1 MNLNEKQSYALEQVA
16 RGKNL
21 FITGPGGVG
30 KSVLIHKIKD
40 LFGDSTVFLAPTGIA
55 AQNIKGATIHRTFKF
70 PIGFLGVGARKRV
83 SEKAQSLFESDTIK
97 RIVIDEISMVRADLF
112 TAIDHN
118 LRRIKKV
125 NKPFGGVQIVLVGD
139 FYQLSPVLNNRSP
152 EAQYFNAEFSS
163 VFAFSTESWQQAGL
177 QTIMLDEVMRQSDVD
192 FISALNSIRTRDS
205 EYSSKLDYL
214 NKIGNKSVDVD
225 EPLFLCS
232 TNKDAETINAHH
244 YDDLAGDDHVYHG
257 IVDGNFKDFP
267 VPEHLTLKV
276 GCKIL
281 VCANSQGDSEFY
293 NGQTGY
299 VTVLEDKYILAKL
312 DGVHDEVK
320 IEHNLWEEFEYS
332 VVGDDLNADVVGS
345 FRQFPVKLGYAV
357 TIHKSQGLSLD
368 NAVIYTG
375 RGCFAHGQAYVA
387 LSRLRSLEGLHMMK
401 PIGLDEVI
409 VNSEV
414 KKFYE
419 DNKYSNLMNA

>member
-1 MNLNEKQSYALEQVA
+1 MKLNEKQSYALEQVA

-55 AQNIKGATIHRTFKF
+55 AQNIKGATVHRTFKF

-83 SEKAQSLFESDTIK
+83 SDKAQGLFEGDAIK

-177 QTIMLDEVMRQSDVD
+177 QTIMLDEVMRQSDAD
-192 FISALNSIRTRDS
+192 FIGALNSIRTRDS
-205 EYSSKLDYL
+205 EYCNKLDYL
-214 NKIGNKSVDVD
+214 NKIGDKEVNVD

-232 TNKDAETINAHH
+232 TNKDAEAINDHH
-244 YDDLAGDDHVYHG
+244 YSDIKGEDRLYQGTKE
-257 IVDGNFKDFP
+257 GNFKDFP
-267 VPEHLTLKV
+267 VPEYLNLKI
-276 GCKIL
+276 GCKVLI
-281 VCANSQGDSEFY
+281 CANSQGDSEYY

-299 VTVLEDKYILAKL
+299 VTALDDKYVTVKL
-312 DGVHDEVK
+312 DGVQDAVQ
-320 IEHNLWEEFEYS
+320 IERNLWEELEYS
-332 VVGDDLNADVVGS
+332 VVGDELDTNVVGS
-345 FRQFPVKLGYAV
+345 FEQFPIKLGYAV